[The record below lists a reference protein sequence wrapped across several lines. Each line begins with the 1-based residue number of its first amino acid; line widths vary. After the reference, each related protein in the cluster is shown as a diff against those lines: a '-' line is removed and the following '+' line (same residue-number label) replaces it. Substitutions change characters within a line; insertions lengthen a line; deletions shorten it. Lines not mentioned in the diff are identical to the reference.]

1 MEVLMTEMVSRVV
14 RVIDEATR
22 LGRLSNHL
30 GNAVP
35 PGGKR
40 LRTTPSKSTGELET
54 YEKQKERERKD
65 IKRLR
70 PTAKLKYDG
79 SRRKWDVKAQD
90 RLQQKEMIQITHN
103 TLLMEI
109 TIRTTAITGYLAI
122 IKKWG
127 NTIDSLTGRMKSL
140 ASSLDTT
147 DTLQKKQKIESEL
160 WSIDSEI
167 SKALRKMVIYGSLIS
182 AAGGLG
188 ADRAYKEIKK
198 LTKQRR
204 K

>member
-1 MEVLMTEMVSRVV
+1 M
-14 RVIDEATR
+14 
-22 LGRLSNHL
+22 
-30 GNAVP
+30 
-35 PGGKR
+35 
-40 LRTTPSKSTGELET
+40 
-54 YEKQKERERKD
+54 
-65 IKRLR
+65 
-70 PTAKLKYDG
+70 
-79 SRRKWDVKAQD
+79 
-90 RLQQKEMIQITHN
+90 
-103 TLLMEI
+103 
-109 TIRTTAITGYLAI
+109 
-122 IKKWG
+122 
-127 NTIDSLTGRMKSL
+127 

-147 DTLQKKQKIESEL
+147 DTPQKKQKIESEL

>member
-1 MEVLMTEMVSRVV
+1 MTDMVSQVVQVLDDGNQFMSPSRVLHS
-14 RVIDEATR
+14 RVKKLQPRRKPIP
-22 LGRLSNHL
+22 LS
-30 GNAVP
+30 
-35 PGGKR
+35 K
-40 LRTTPSKSTGELET
+40 TTGELDT
-54 YEKQKERERKD
+54 FEKQKERERKD

-70 PTAKLKYDG
+70 PTAKLKYND

-103 TLLMEI
+103 TLLNEI
-109 TIRTTAITGYLAI
+109 TIRTGAIGLYLAT
-122 IKKWG
+122 IKKWAS
-127 NTIDSLTGRMKSL
+127 TVDSLTGRMKSL

-147 DTLQKKQKIESEL
+147 DTPQKKQKIESEL

-167 SKALRKMVIYGSLIS
+167 SKALRKMIIYGSLIS

>member
-1 MEVLMTEMVSRVV
+1 MTEMVSQVV
-14 RVIDEATR
+14 KAIDEATR

-30 GNAVP
+30 GNVVP
-35 PGGKR
+35 PGAKR
-40 LRTTPSKSTGELET
+40 FRPTPAKSTGELET

-70 PTAKLKYDG
+70 PTAKLKYND

-90 RLQQKEMIQITHN
+90 KLQQKEMIQATHN

-140 ASSLDTT
+140 ASSLDTI
-147 DTLQKKQKIESEL
+147 DTPQKKQKIESEL